1 MRFWKVGALKTKP
14 FVKSQYKK
22 WGFKLHTDY
31 EEDVMKCQ
39 ANERPMSMI
48 MALDKF
54 EFLYQNSLDKY
65 DDDNDNDNDNED
77 EDDDNNKDNDSDNC
91 DGRNGERGKKD
102 DVGKKKDNR
111 KGGYE

>member
-1 MRFWKVGALKTKP
+1 
-14 FVKSQYKK
+14 
-22 WGFKLHTDY
+22 
-31 EEDVMKCQ
+31 MKCQ
-39 ANERPMSMI
+39 ANEHPMSMI

-91 DGRNGERGKKD
+91 DGTTYSLARVRSMLL
-102 DVGKKKDNR
+102 
-111 KGGYE
+111 